1 MGPDA
6 WDAPGLQGYQRL
18 NPHFA
23 CPMIEPT
30 VTDSGSELVDK
41 KRDLISKAFQGLMT
55 KCRGLSDWPCVSSTD
70 PLDEASW
77 TAVVTQLQSTLLPS
91 LKTQITHLEQIMEPA
106 DRFKDNG
113 TTLDQISHLQS
124 ELDHTLHQ
132 IVSLVAVV
140 RRRTLSSPANTDDQH
155 LKELKGF
162 RAQGLQSR
170 VEDLLST
177 LCDVFSDCSQ
187 LIQLSK
193 LSPQQ
198 HMCHDRATERKAE
211 VARWVTQVVVMI
223 DMDVKW
229 LTAHEIHQIQ
239 EDWEGYVPGINSVLC
254 DVTRLINPTDDL
266 DDDDNFR
273 SENPSELV
281 IEFLQSTIP
290 VIKLS
295 RLFYEKLLRSGMKE
309 TPLHPFSE
317 MSSRQIIKL
326 TDSARSVMQ
335 NLYEISEAFI
345 YNQDVGESVYNVIK
359 LIKKILSEF
368 EINMCLVVRYVLP
381 LMPNQV
387 AHPSSQ
393 NPLKTWLVNWKELF
407 HIAIDDCMMA
417 AHNF

>member
-1 MGPDA
+1 
-6 WDAPGLQGYQRL
+6 
-18 NPHFA
+18 
-23 CPMIEPT
+23 
-30 VTDSGSELVDK
+30 
-41 KRDLISKAFQGLMT
+41 
-55 KCRGLSDWPCVSSTD
+55 
-70 PLDEASW
+70 
-77 TAVVTQLQSTLLPS
+77 
-91 LKTQITHLEQIMEPA
+91 MEPA

-162 RAQGLQSR
+162 RAQGLQSESR
-170 VEDLLST
+170 RPAH
-177 LCDVFSDCSQ
+177 DCSQ

-239 EDWEGYVPGINSVLC
+239 EDWEGYVPGI
-254 DVTRLINPTDDL
+254 T
-266 DDDDNFR
+266 
-273 SENPSELV
+273 
-281 IEFLQSTIP
+281 
-290 VIKLS
+290 
-295 RLFYEKLLRSGMKE
+295 
-309 TPLHPFSE
+309 
-317 MSSRQIIKL
+317 
-326 TDSARSVMQ
+326 
-335 NLYEISEAFI
+335 
-345 YNQDVGESVYNVIK
+345 DVGESVYNVIK

-393 NPLKTWLVNWKELF
+393 NPLKTGGQLEGIVS
-407 HIAIDDCMMA
+407 HC
-417 AHNF
+417 H

>member
-254 DVTRLINPTDDL
+254 D
-266 DDDDNFR
+266 
-273 SENPSELV
+273 
-281 IEFLQSTIP
+281 
-290 VIKLS
+290 
-295 RLFYEKLLRSGMKE
+295 
-309 TPLHPFSE
+309 
-317 MSSRQIIKL
+317 
-326 TDSARSVMQ
+326 
-335 NLYEISEAFI
+335 
-345 YNQDVGESVYNVIK
+345 DVGESVYNVIK